1 MITHLNPINL
11 SKMDDLREL
20 YISVVVRSLAN
31 SMSGIF
37 IPVFLFTIGY
47 PVWQIM
53 TYYALAFTSQYIFG
67 IPIAKSV
74 AKIGPKHTIL
84 ISYII
89 QVFSM
94 IGLVYLKY
102 EPNIFI
108 ASALLL
114 GLGNIM
120 FFLPYHVDFSKV
132 KHKKTGGKELGVA
145 YLLERFG
152 AVLGPI
158 AGGLIAYF
166 FGAEYIFVA
175 SLVILLIAVVPL
187 LMSAEPTRLNQKLHY
202 EDFRLKDIKD
212 DLISYGSFTIEA
224 ATSITIWPL
233 FVAIFVFGKNP
244 YLKLGLVMSVSIIIS
259 LLAVRLYARLIDHN
273 NGRTALRVS
282 SVLNGLLHLVRVA
295 SNSFTSVLA
304 INIANEAVTP
314 GYRVAYFKGM
324 YVAADGFEGHRIVYI
339 SIMEVVSSLVRSIF
353 FAVASIVSYYISADR
368 PFFAFIFIIGA
379 IASFMIMTE
388 KYKGLNSKEFRLW
401 PKRV

>member
-20 YISVVVRSLAN
+20 YISIVIRSLAN

-37 IPVFLFTIGY
+37 IPIFLYGVGY

-53 TYYALAFTSQYIFG
+53 AFYSLAFCSQYIFG
-67 IPIAKSV
+67 IPVAKIV

-89 QVFSM
+89 QVISM
-94 IGLVYLKY
+94 TGLIYLKFDSG
-102 EPNIFI
+102 IFI
-108 ASALLL
+108 PVALLL

-132 KHKKTGGKELGVA
+132 KHKKTGGKELGFA
-145 YLLERFG
+145 YLSERLG

-158 AGGLIAYF
+158 AGGIVAYF
-166 FGAEYIFVA
+166 FGAEYIFVVA
-175 SLVILLIAVVPL
+175 LVIVLIAVVPL
-187 LMSAEPTRLNQKLHY
+187 LMSPEPTRLNQKLHY
-202 EDFRLKDIKD
+202 EDFKIKKIKN
-212 DLISYGSFTIEA
+212 DLMSYGSFTIEA

-233 FVAIFVFGKNP
+233 FVGIFVFGDNP
-244 YLKLGLVMSVSIIIS
+244 YLRLGLVMSLSIVIS
-259 LLAVRLYARLIDHN
+259 LIAVRIYARLIDHN

-282 SVLNGLLHLVRVA
+282 SILNGALHLVRITA
-295 SNSFTSVLA
+295 SSFASVLM

-324 YVAADGFEGHRIVYI
+324 YVAADSYEGHRIVYV
-339 SIMEVVSSLVRSIF
+339 SLMEIFSSLIRAVF
-353 FAVASIVSYYISADR
+353 FAFAAIVSYNFSAEK
-368 PFFAFIFIIGA
+368 PFFAFIFMIGA
-379 IASFMIMTE
+379 LASFMIMSE
-388 KYKGLNSKEFRLW
+388 KYKGLNSKAFRLW
-401 PKRV
+401 PKHI